1 MKTTIKRFV
10 LPWITLFLL
19 GWMMTEPDPQSAN
32 EHLVM
37 SVLWFQTSAEMRALS
52 YQTFY
57 FAKTQIDADRQGQ
70 KKGEKKRAVVVDID
84 ETVLDNSPHS
94 AKMIL
99 ENKSFPYGWSEWVNL
114 ANAQAL
120 PGAVEFM
127 NYAVEKGYDVFYVS
141 NRTAKDEFAG
151 TMKNLRDCGFPQAD
165 SGHILLRTTES
176 SKEGRR
182 ELIRKTHDIALLLG
196 DNLNDLDSVFERKA
210 TDDRFKEAD
219 RLKSEFGPRYIVLP
233 NPMYGEWESAVYKY
247 QRGLSEDE
255 KGRLRRSAFKSFR

>member
-1 MKTTIKRFV
+1 MNTTIKRFV
-10 LPWITLFLL
+10 LPFTGLFLL

-37 SVLWFQTSAEMRALS
+37 SVLWYQTAAEMRALS

-57 FAKTQIDADRQGQ
+57 FAKMQLDLDRQNTG
-70 KKGEKKRAVVVDID
+70 KGTRGRAVVVDVD

-99 ENKSFPYGWSEWVNL
+99 ENKSFPYRWTDWVNR
-114 ANAQAL
+114 ANAEAL

-141 NRTAKDEFAG
+141 NRTEKDELAG
-151 TMKNLRDCGFPQAD
+151 TIKNLRERGFPQAD
-165 SGHILLRTTES
+165 SSHILLRTTES

-182 ELIRKTHDIALLLG
+182 EMIRKTHEIVLLLG
-196 DNLNDLDSVFERKA
+196 DNLNDLDSAFERKMVE
-210 TDDRFKEAD
+210 DRFKETD
-219 RLKSEFGPRYIVLP
+219 RLKAEFGPRYIVLP
-233 NPMYGEWESAVYKY
+233 NPMYGEWEGAAYKF
-247 QRGLSEDE
+247 QRGLSDDD
-255 KGRLRRSAFKSFR
+255 KGRLRRAVLKSF